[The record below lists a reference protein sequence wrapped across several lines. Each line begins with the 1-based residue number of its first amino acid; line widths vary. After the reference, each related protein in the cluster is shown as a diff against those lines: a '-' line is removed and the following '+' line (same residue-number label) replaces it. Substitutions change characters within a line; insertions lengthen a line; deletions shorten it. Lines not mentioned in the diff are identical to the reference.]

1 MISPGLKA
9 VLAISGLA
17 ILIFGIPP
25 LALVVGEALYPP
37 VMVPIQ
43 SLAVVGPQLVPNP
56 KLAAAL
62 PWIEGCFYAAVIALL
77 MTALFLALRR
87 LYANQLE
94 IQLQGEIPEEHP
106 SPPVGLNS
114 QNDIAATVRIERT
127 PADALTLTGRAQAA
141 ALAAA
146 RTTAKRDE
154 AVVRTQAIDIL
165 KTVTADTGAT
175 QAIAAPTAAKVDG
188 SAPRTIN
195 GRYRLHNALASG
207 GAGVVYKGFDTQLK
221 RVVAMKQLFPD
232 LSTKGKHAQRFVDEA
247 HALAALSH
255 PNIVPIYDLIVD
267 EDYWF
272 IMEFLSGGSL
282 QDKIEKVGYVELDE
296 GLDILLAVAQGLA
309 AAHRKGLVHRDIKPH
324 NVLFSADGDVKI
336 ADFGIAKS
344 ADSTLETTI
353 GVILGSP
360 AYLSPEQAGGTA
372 VTPQTDIYALGITG
386 YQILTG
392 ELPFSGSAQEVLA
405 KHLTAAPEP
414 LIDLN
419 PDIPAQLNQVVLSM
433 MAKAPEDR
441 CTADQVVSLL
451 KEIKAQ
457 L

>member
-1 MISPGLKA
+1 
-9 VLAISGLA
+9 
-17 ILIFGIPP
+17 
-25 LALVVGEALYPP
+25 
-37 VMVPIQ
+37 
-43 SLAVVGPQLVPNP
+43 
-56 KLAAAL
+56 
-62 PWIEGCFYAAVIALL
+62 
-77 MTALFLALRR
+77 
-87 LYANQLE
+87 
-94 IQLQGEIPEEHP
+94 
-106 SPPVGLNS
+106 
-114 QNDIAATVRIERT
+114 
-127 PADALTLTGRAQAA
+127 
-141 ALAAA
+141 
-146 RTTAKRDE
+146 
-154 AVVRTQAIDIL
+154 
-165 KTVTADTGAT
+165 
-175 QAIAAPTAAKVDG
+175 
-188 SAPRTIN
+188 
-195 GRYRLHNALASG
+195 
-207 GAGVVYKGFDTQLK
+207 
-221 RVVAMKQLFPD
+221 
-232 LSTKGKHAQRFVDEA
+232 
-247 HALAALSH
+247 
-255 PNIVPIYDLIVD
+255 
-267 EDYWF
+267 
-272 IMEFLSGGSL
+272 
-282 QDKIEKVGYVELDE
+282 
-296 GLDILLAVAQGLA
+296 
-309 AAHRKGLVHRDIKPH
+309 IKPH

-372 VTPQTDIYALGITG
+372 VTPQTDIYALGITA